1 MPPQQPSR
9 LSGQQAENM
18 ACDYLLKRGMTLVE
32 RNFRTRRGEIDL
44 IMYDRQVLGFV
55 EVKYRHSNRFGS
67 AEEAINRAKLTRL
80 RAAASAFLQQ
90 RQPSSQAFR
99 LDALTLVPL
108 LDSRHSYR
116 YNWIKKYL
124 AVTTASSAQR
134 LDRYDTRPPDISFF

>member
-44 IMYDRQVLGFV
+44 IMYDRQVLVFV

-67 AEEAINRAKLTRL
+67 AEEAINRPKLTRL

-90 RQPSSQAFR
+90 RQPSSQVFR
-99 LDALTLVPL
+99 LDALTQVPL

-116 YNWIKKYL
+116 YNWIKN
-124 AVTTASSAQR
+124 
-134 LDRYDTRPPDISFF
+134 ISQ

>member
-1 MPPQQPSR
+1 MPSRQPPR
-9 LSGQQAENM
+9 LSGKQAEKM
-18 ACDYLLKRGMTLVE
+18 ACNYLLKRGLTLVE

-44 IMYDRQVLGFV
+44 IMYDRQDLVFV

-67 AEEAINRAKLTRL
+67 AEEAITGAKLTRL

-108 LDSRHSYR
+108 VDSRHSYR
-116 YNWIKKYL
+116 YNWIKN
-124 AVTTASSAQR
+124 
-134 LDRYDTRPPDISFF
+134 ISQ

>member
-1 MPPQQPSR
+1 MPSRQPSR
-9 LSGQQAENM
+9 LSVKQAENM
-18 ACDYLLKRGMTLVE
+18 ACDYLLKRELTLVE

-44 IMYDRQVLGFV
+44 IMYDRQDLVFV

-67 AEEAINRAKLTRL
+67 AEEAITGAKLTRL

-90 RQPSSQAFR
+90 RQPLSQAFR

-116 YNWIKKYL
+116 YNWIKN
-124 AVTTASSAQR
+124 
-134 LDRYDTRPPDISFF
+134 ISQ